1 MAQENKILYSI
12 DFDVNKKKIEQL
24 KKSLQDLKKMS
35 ISDVAVGQAGNNDL
49 SKMKQQLRQAQQA
62 ARVTEE
68 AITKAFNPKLNTV
81 NIQKFENE
89 LKISGLNMDTLRKKM
104 QAIGPS
110 GARAFGQLQT
120 SVFKMGQTVKQT
132 HTAIDKMYT
141 TFTNSIKWGLSSA
154 IINGFTNT
162 VQQAWGY
169 VKSLDTSLNDIRIVT
184 GKSADEMTRFAEK
197 ANSVAQE
204 LGKSTTDYTKAAL
217 IYAQQGLNDKEV
229 EARTQVTLKTAN
241 VTGQSAEEV
250 SEQLTAVWNGYKVN
264 AEQAEVYV
272 DRLAAVAATTASDL
286 QELSTGMSKV
296 ASAAAAMGVGEEQL
310 AAQLSTIISVTKQ
323 APQSVGTA
331 LRTVYAR
338 ITDIKAGV
346 EEDGTTL
353 GQYSGKMAQMGINV
367 LDLNGNLRDMGTVME
382 EIGAKWGD
390 MSREQQ
396 VYLAQ
401 TMAGQRQYNNLLAL
415 FDNFDKYNAA
425 LQTAQDATGT
435 LQQQQDTYM
444 ESANAHL
451 NELKAATENIYDS
464 LLNPKRVIPILD
476 VFTKLANVVATFVDG
491 LGGGAGV
498 LSLLGTIGLNVFGDK
513 IANSIQKT
521 VSNTA
526 LANAE
531 MTELEVKI
539 NKLRDIQNS
548 KEASPAE
555 QEWAKEQ
562 ADLFEKQK
570 NLNNLI
576 PNEVLQ
582 KAEELNTKLR
592 DLNERLAEAESK
604 KDSIS
609 SRVEKIAEN
618 NNLQPMTI
626 EEDGKQV
633 QPSGFQ
639 AYTNPEDAG
648 FSESVNQ
655 VLQTELANVQTLKS
669 ELGQLSSTF
678 LNSFESS
685 KQSTDA
691 AIDAYVAAQ
700 EKVQKLEQEMEKMTG
715 EEIKASGKLEELFK
729 AYEDADKAQEN
740 LKKMAETSGGLASQF
755 DQIKEKINEMVNS
768 LSQNKAGVVSE
779 EEINKLKN
787 FQSALENI
795 NPNQLES
802 KFPQIIQILGQFRGN
817 LNLAEDQIKKLQE
830 MLSNPPSEDAEG
842 LNDQIEKTK
851 KAFEELKNSMDG
863 AVLAKGLTDAL
874 GGVASLTTGFT
885 QMSNAGKAFGE
896 MAVRGFNL
904 QSLGKF
910 ASSAAA
916 STMSLVNGYKKL
928 SSTLKTVKQVMN
940 LTKAAMEAKRA
951 ATKKDKA
958 ATDLD
963 TAAQQKHNA
972 ANKQSI
978 PATQQATGAEKAH
991 TGAVAG
997 SIVPTEGATTAT
1009 YGLSAAFH
1017 ALLGP
1022 IGIVIGLVTLAT
1034 TAFSIYQ
1041 GVTQAQAEAD
1051 REAAQA
1057 KKELAQENENALNSE
1072 LEFYNAVEELYKQ
1085 YEQGEITRAQLQSS
1099 IEQLGKQYDIE
1110 GEKLAALKNS
1120 YQDFYD
1126 TINRLKNNAAIAG
1139 ESEAQIAAESAT
1151 DLIDT
1156 SKLEKYSKM
1165 GHELGGSSGY
1175 VKQQA
1180 VYDAK
1185 TVAALEQAGYTRIS
1199 QEQIT
1204 NAGNTRAAEDWGTH
1218 AGAYA
1223 TGVLLTP
1230 VGVPVAGA
1238 MEAQNLKNKQNEAKA
1253 EYFGDLVRSFD
1264 VNNKADLVKQY
1275 GQTMQNIQK
1284 FTELGLDESIIKQE
1298 RDYLASLTQAGAKEA
1313 YQEYANKLN
1322 YSEQRLS
1329 ISAKEDLSKVNSI
1342 DSYAKIKDDLFTELK
1357 NEYGDYF
1364 SEQQLKSKVN
1374 DILSSA
1380 NNESFNKFNGLTEI
1394 AEKNG
1399 LDISAMP
1406 KEVADAYGELNE
1418 SQITEL
1424 LSLDPTLLKDWDS
1437 IKNNITAIANTK
1449 IPTPF
1454 SEAEIDAAATKF
1466 QQINDVIDKI
1476 SSGKSIG
1483 VKDFKELDISDDI
1496 KEKYFRQGLNGYE
1509 MIGDRKDFEK
1519 AMKMQQIKPFSDL
1532 EQGSLYRQNI
1542 FQNRKDFISVAENQK
1557 LVKNTRKQRDAFNP
1571 DNYTSDFYTSQDAQ
1585 DLSQNMLDI
1594 LKETDFGQTEEGKE
1608 QFKQLQQQL
1617 NKGATQEIFNAILKQ
1632 YDKNVKDEDF
1642 DLSKLNEKIQIE
1654 VDNAKE
1660 AGDMIYD
1667 ALFPTDVDLK
1677 ETDIYNLQQTIQDLA
1692 YSSDELNDGL
1702 KSNTRNAK
1710 ALSEQ
1715 ILRFNDGLMDAAK
1728 NISTWKTQLESG
1740 ALTSV
1745 TAIRDAYSDMLN
1757 LDGESLSET
1766 FLRSTENLDLMNIA
1780 LTGTEQEAK
1789 EAFDRLK
1796 ELAQQ
1801 DILFQIGIDNNTYQE
1816 STEILRNFVKD
1827 SQIGDSLRDELIEPF
1842 FDMLVQAGATADQI
1856 KDIFEGMDIRIQL
1869 SVDEETGK
1877 ISYQKGTATKSG
1889 DTDFL
1894 WKQRSQELEK
1904 QAKALKKQQQAQV
1917 DLKKAIQDQ
1926 RDLYHDINIE
1936 LDEINRKLKNAQK
1949 EQKKLYGKDL
1959 IKGLDNQQK
1968 LLNQEIQTLKTK
1980 QAIQKFD
1987 KQYQQQQLAS
1997 KGVTFGADG
2006 NISNYM
2012 SVMTA
2017 AQNKVDSL
2025 TNQYNTLANQ
2035 YNASTD
2041 ISTKESLKQQMDEIN
2056 KTLSLANTDLNDLKT
2071 GISNYDKLIK
2081 DMGSVEDQIQEQLDA
2096 LVESNVEKFNL
2107 KAKLTLELGQAK
2119 RQWEDFKRNVLERDS
2134 VLYTNVFTKTE
2145 RDTNQHLAK
2154 AESYYTSGEMSAN
2167 TEKLYRAMNAAENI
2181 RKNGKDQL
2189 YGDNMALAMEDAK
2202 TASEQLQKELHGVA
2216 EQLDAIDQAYLD
2228 TIDNIQQMYSKQK
2241 QAYQKYGEQL
2251 SHDLDLIKLV
2261 YGQKNYKAM
2270 DKYYDKMHKNNVNNL
2285 DFLKKTNDENY
2296 RQWQEAEKRA
2306 EQYAKQNGADAERT
2320 KQAAQDAKRF
2330 KEAYL
2335 NGVSDINSA
2344 ITQSIQNLKDQYS
2357 NAIAEIFDNMEKEL
2371 TNGKSFE
2378 YLDTQWDL
2386 MKKKANLYLDT
2397 VNSAFAV
2404 KNTEYL
2410 YNQALNDT
2418 KGLRSQQ
2425 QLKKVMNEQLTILK
2439 QKDKLTQYDVDRAQK
2454 VLEVEKARIAL
2465 EQARNNK
2472 TQMRLK
2478 RDSQG
2483 NYSYQYV
2490 ADQDN
2495 IGQAENNLV
2504 KAENDLYNFDKENY
2518 EKNLEQAYNATKE
2531 FQNKLSELYDEFN
2544 ANYQN
2549 PEKQAEIM
2557 QQIKMV
2563 QKEYTDYINNLS
2575 QESMYQQQ
2583 NMIDSGFESY
2593 KLSLRDAG
2601 QAFADMTEEQKRK
2614 WMEQEGFVPTF
2625 NSGVQEMIEKF
2636 STNEDSLENIVAT
2649 AIDKL
2654 QGKNEEYQGKIHQLE
2669 ESAGIDLAAVANGYD
2684 KIAIKIG
2691 GEDGQGGLIK
2701 NNDDLLDRMKDEY
2714 DTMEKLR
2721 GRGQELRK
2729 KYEEVTNQAKLA
2741 VEQFQKMWT
2750 EEQTAAIQAAANA
2763 VNNVAEA
2770 YNAATGA
2777 LAAYQR
2783 QQTGGAAP
2791 GNANSEGNKA
2801 KSSSKKDEIIAGYS
2815 TEIAKTVVSNIAG
2828 HGGRFSKEDINK
2840 VNKNTKLT
2848 LQDFYEAFP
2857 NMEKSKIQ
2865 DLFTGKKQSWNIKPL
2880 LPKQTANEWYNFVRN
2895 YFSDKPA
2902 VLTQNHFIRAIT
2914 GKYSSTESEAK
2925 EIFKKYK
2932 QYTNTQGG
2940 KYIKFD
2946 TGGYTGDWSSTQG
2959 KLAVLHQKELVLN
2972 KQDTANMLEMIQMVR
2987 EMQQNELQFRLS
2999 SLNNEIQDVM
3009 KQNAQVEKIKTQ
3021 QQLLEQSVS
3030 ISASFPSVN
3039 SKKEIEEALS
3049 ELMNKATQIALKYKK
3064 N

>member
-24 KKSLQDLKKMS
+24 KKSLQDVKKMS
-35 ISDVAVGQAGNNDL
+35 LAEISAQTGITDIDKLKQSLKDAKAAANVAEKAI
-49 SKMKQQLRQAQQA
+49 AQ
-62 ARVTEE
+62 
-68 AITKAFNPKLNTV
+68 AFNPKLNTV
-81 NIQKFENE
+81 NIEKFKAALKDTGGLKGLRTELQK
-89 LKISGLNMDTLRKKM
+89 
-104 QAIGPS
+104 IGPTGTRTFS
-110 GARAFGQLQT
+110 QIESQ
-120 SVFKMGQTVKQT
+120 VFKMGQTVKQT
-132 HTAIDKMYT
+132 HSTLDKMYT
-141 TFTNSIKWGLSSA
+141 TLTNSIKWGLSST
-154 IINGFTNT
+154 IINGFSNT
-162 VQQAWGY
+162 IQQAWGY
-169 VKSLDTSLNDIRIVT
+169 AKSLDTSLNDIRIVT
-184 GKSADEMTRFAEK
+184 GKSADEMARFAEK

-241 VTGQSAEEV
+241 VTGQSAEDV
-250 SEQLTAVWNGYKVN
+250 SEQLTAVWNGYKVS

-272 DRLAAVAATTASDL
+272 DRLAAVAATTASNL
-286 QELSTGMSKV
+286 NELSTGMSKV
-296 ASAAAAMGVGEEQL
+296 ASAAAAMGVGEDQL

-415 FDNFDKYNAA
+415 FDNFDKYNSA
-425 LQTAQDATGT
+425 LETAQDAAGT
-435 LQQQQDTYM
+435 LQQQQDIYM
-444 ESANAHL
+444 ESTAAHL
-451 NELKAATENIYDS
+451 ETLRAGVENVYDS
-464 LLNPKRVIPILD
+464 LIDTNSIKPLLD
-476 VFTKLANVVATFVDG
+476 MFTGLTNMIAGFVDT
-491 LGGGAGV
+491 LGGGVGV
-498 LSLLGTIGLNVFGDK
+498 LSMLGAIGLNVFGNK
-513 IANSIQKT
+513 IANSLQVTISNMGLAKAQAIELTEKIKGLQEVQNDTSRPQEERDWAAYQQSLLEKKRDFKDLIPSDVLEKAQELNNQIKDINATFRAMDEIRDKGIENRLEGLNATDLLEDENKSVYENYQNDSTGEFREQVDAELESIQQKFSNFRNNMEKMKNEIANIMPEDIKNADKIKKDIDELNKKIANLGTKKSTKKNKRKIKELQEEVKGLQDQLDQGKGKVDKFIQSLENMKGEGVLNKEQQEAVEKLKNDLSKLGTEGGPSIESIKKQFLNLQSIFGASSKQVQEFLKLLHMSPEEIEKLKAKLEQLKQQKGSVDESMKQSISVKRFTDLAGGITSVVAAFNQLKSIGNVWGSNASTGEKVLKTITLMATALPMLISGATKANAAFKGLTIQGKALTLENIKLIAAQSGHSVALTALRGAATAAATAVKDLWASLGPIGAIVLAATAIASIAFAIGEAEKAKKQARIEANKSLLEEQKAEAEQINKQQQLYKAISAINDKYQEGNITRAELKSEIQKLCDQYGLEQEQIDKLTDKYGNLTQAMKAAQLQAANQALNNANEQAETAMNIARDTQTAQGDNFVFRQGYYDNTNKDVKAIAEKYGLREQGGRWVLDKIQIGTDDAGNAIYKEADGSKEWAALQAETIKT
-521 VSNTA
+521 VMAQIKKLDNYSDIRKTDGLISSMETWYHWEQNTA
-526 LANAE
+526 GG
-531 MTELEVKI
+531 K
-539 NKLRDIQNS
+539 DID
-548 KEASPAE
+548 AGVAA
-555 QEWAKEQ
+555 AKEQ
-562 ADLFEKQK
+562 A
-570 NLNNLI
+570 
-576 PNEVLQ
+576 
-582 KAEELNTKLR
+582 
-592 DLNERLAEAESK
+592 S
-604 KDSIS
+604 
-609 SRVEKIAEN
+609 KIAA
-618 NNLQPMTI
+618 L
-626 EEDGKQV
+626 
-633 QPSGFQ
+633 
-639 AYTNPEDAG
+639 
-648 FSESVNQ
+648 SVD
-655 VLQTELANVQTLKS
+655 
-669 ELGQLSSTF
+669 F
-678 LNSFESS
+678 
-685 KQSTDA
+685 TDVS
-691 AIDAYVAAQ
+691 DLDSYND
-700 EKVQKLEQEMEKMTG
+700 KLEQAVKSFKENNVQLASIMSDEDIRTSIRENIRKDSSQSYSLYDRQAEK
-715 EEIKASGKLEELFK
+715 IHKLEEQFGQTIDSETLK
-729 AYEDADKAQEN
+729 EIEN
-740 LKKMAETSGGLASQF
+740 LDQAHLDKFLELKPETIDGWKQ
-755 DQIKEKINEMVNS
+755 VNQYVKDTS
-768 LSQNKAGVVSE
+768 
-779 EEINKLKN
+779 EIN
-787 FQSALENI
+787 LE
-795 NPNQLES
+795 
-802 KFPQIIQILGQFRGN
+802 
-817 LNLAEDQIKKLQE
+817 
-830 MLSNPPSEDAEG
+830 
-842 LNDQIEKTK
+842 
-851 KAFEELKNSMDG
+851 
-863 AVLAKGLTDAL
+863 
-874 GGVASLTTGFT
+874 
-885 QMSNAGKAFGE
+885 
-896 MAVRGFNL
+896 
-904 QSLGKF
+904 
-910 ASSAAA
+910 
-916 STMSLVNGYKKL
+916 
-928 SSTLKTVKQVMN
+928 N
-940 LTKAAMEAKRA
+940 LTK
-951 ATKKDKA
+951 TNIDA
-958 ATDLD
+958 ATDKF
-963 TAAQQKHNA
+963 QK
-972 ANKQSI
+972 
-978 PATQQATGAEKAH
+978 
-991 TGAVAG
+991 
-997 SIVPTEGATTAT
+997 
-1009 YGLSAAFH
+1009 Y
-1017 ALLGP
+1017 
-1022 IGIVIGLVTLAT
+1022 
-1034 TAFSIYQ
+1034 
-1041 GVTQAQAEAD
+1041 AD
-1051 REAAQA
+1051 
-1057 KKELAQENENALNSE
+1057 
-1072 LEFYNAVEELYKQ
+1072 
-1085 YEQGEITRAQLQSS
+1085 I
-1099 IEQLGKQYDIE
+1099 
-1110 GEKLAALKNS
+1110 
-1120 YQDFYD
+1120 
-1126 TINRLKNNAAIAG
+1126 
-1139 ESEAQIAAESAT
+1139 
-1151 DLIDT
+1151 
-1156 SKLEKYSKM
+1156 LEK
-1165 GHELGGSSGY
+1165 
-1175 VKQQA
+1175 
-1180 VYDAK
+1180 
-1185 TVAALEQAGYTRIS
+1185 
-1199 QEQIT
+1199 
-1204 NAGNTRAAEDWGTH
+1204 
-1218 AGAYA
+1218 
-1223 TGVLLTP
+1223 
-1230 VGVPVAGA
+1230 
-1238 MEAQNLKNKQNEAKA
+1238 
-1253 EYFGDLVRSFD
+1253 VR
-1264 VNNKADLVKQY
+1264 NGKK
-1275 GQTMQNIQK
+1275 
-1284 FTELGLDESIIKQE
+1284 
-1298 RDYLASLTQAGAKEA
+1298 
-1313 YQEYANKLN
+1313 
-1322 YSEQRLS
+1322 
-1329 ISAKEDLSKVNSI
+1329 I
-1342 DSYAKIKDDLFTELK
+1342 DSKTFET
-1357 NEYGDYF
+1357 
-1364 SEQQLKSKVN
+1364 
-1374 DILSSA
+1374 
-1380 NNESFNKFNGLTEI
+1380 
-1394 AEKNG
+1394 
-1399 LDISAMP
+1399 
-1406 KEVADAYGELNE
+1406 
-1418 SQITEL
+1418 
-1424 LSLDPTLLKDWDS
+1424 LDPEMQKMF
-1437 IKNNITAIANTK
+1437 AH
-1449 IPTPF
+1449 
-1454 SEAEIDAAATKF
+1454 
-1466 QQINDVIDKI
+1466 
-1476 SSGKSIG
+1476 G
-1483 VKDFKELDISDDI
+1483 V
-1496 KEKYFRQGLNGYE
+1496 GGYSFV
-1509 MIGDRKDFEK
+1509 GNRKDFEK
-1519 AMKMQQIKPFSDL
+1519 LGQQLQSSDFSTINKQNENDLTIANKLLEYSNKNGGQVEDIIKKKQEDIIKKK
-1532 EQGSLYRQNI
+1532 QNDKTRMLKEDSI
-1542 FQNRKDFISVAENQK
+1542 TNYGDFIYSEKDATGKTDLTYFNKLDSHQQADTARANGET
-1557 LVKNTRKQRDAFNP
+1557 LVKFA
-1571 DNYTSDFYTSQDAQ
+1571 
-1585 DLSQNMLDI
+1585 
-1594 LKETDFGQTEEGKE
+1594 E
-1608 QFKQLQQQL
+1608 QFKEGGKYADVEIDSDLKNTLLGFKTHPQDFHGSEDWTNYYLQSNDLLYKLAQEMQKIELPSKEEEQKAMLQILQNSQQYFNGESTANI
-1617 NKGATQEIFNAILKQ
+1617 NKLKTALEKGKLSQ
-1632 YDKNVKDEDF
+1632 AQDKELTELYDKIDF
-1642 DLSKLNEKIQIE
+1642 SKEFNSDALGDRIKELKEESI
-1654 VDNAKE
+1654 E
-1660 AGDMIYD
+1660 AGNAMYD
-1667 ALFPTDVDLK
+1667 ALFPTDTDLK

-1692 YSSDELNDGL
+1692 DSSDELHDGL
-1702 KSNTRNAK
+1702 KSNARTAK

-1780 LTGTEQEAK
+1780 LTGTEEEAK
-1789 EAFDRLK
+1789 AAFDRLK

-1801 DILFQIGIDNNTYQE
+1801 DMLFQIGIDNNTYQE
-1816 STEILRNFVKD
+1816 STEALRNLVND
-1827 SQIGDSLRDELIEPF
+1827 SQIGDSLNDALIEPF
-1842 FDMLVQAGATADQI
+1842 FNMLVQAGATAGQI
-1856 KDIFEGMDIRIQL
+1856 KDIFEGMDIRIQF
-1869 SVDEETGK
+1869 SVDENGNPLK
-1877 ISYQKGTATKSG
+1877 YQSGSATKSG

-1917 DLKKAIQDQ
+1917 DLKKATQDQ

-1959 IKGLDNQQK
+1959 IKGLDKQQQ

-1980 QAIQKFD
+1980 QAIQKSD

-2041 ISTKESLKQQMDEIN
+2041 IDTKENLKQQMDEIN

-2096 LVESNVEKFNL
+2096 LIESNVEKFNL

-2145 RDTNQHLAK
+2145 KDTNQHLAK

-2167 TEKLYRAMNAAENI
+2167 TEKLYRAMNAAKNI

-2202 TASEQLQKELHGVA
+2202 TASEQLQKELQGVA

-2270 DKYYDKMHKNNVNNL
+2270 DKYYDKIHKNNVNNL

-2306 EQYAKQNGADAERT
+2306 EQYAKQNGADAEKT

-2357 NAIAEIFDNMEKEL
+2357 NAIAEIFDNMEKEM

-2454 VLEVEKARIAL
+2454 VLGIEKARIAL

-2495 IGQAENNLV
+2495 IGQAENNLA

-2593 KLSLRDAG
+2593 KLSLGDAG
-2601 QAFADMTEEQKRK
+2601 QAFAEMTEEQKRN

-2649 AIDKL
+2649 AIDRL

-2684 KIAIKIG
+2684 EIAIKIG
-2691 GEDGQGGLIK
+2691 GKDGQGGLIK

-2714 DTMEKLR
+2714 DTMEDLR

-2729 KYEEVTNQAKLA
+2729 KYEEVTKQAELA
-2741 VEQFQKMWT
+2741 VEQFQQMWT
-2750 EEQTAAIQAAANA
+2750 EQQKQAIQAAAGA
-2763 VNNVAEA
+2763 VNQVADA
-2770 YNAATGA
+2770 YAT
-2777 LAAYQR
+2777 LTTNLKDYQR
-2783 QQTGGAAP
+2783 QQTGGAAA
-2791 GNANSEGNKA
+2791 GNTGVGLPAGETTPQPQVDYFSAGLRALYDA
-2801 KSSSKKDEIIAGYS
+2801 KILNDTSWYNGQLHYGIDQ
-2815 TEIAKTVVSNIAG
+2815 VLNFLNVSGLESDASNNEVLKVFKG
-2828 HGGRFSKEDINK
+2828 DINFYK
-2840 VNKNTKLT
+2840 HFVEEWNKR
-2848 LQDFYEAFP
+2848 YEQP
-2857 NMEKSKIQ
+2857 NRIHSQ
-2865 DLFTGKKQSWNIKPL
+2865 
-2880 LPKQTANEWYNFVRN
+2880 R
-2895 YFSDKPA
+2895 
-2902 VLTQNHFIRAIT
+2902 
-2914 GKYSSTESEAK
+2914 
-2925 EIFKKYK
+2925 
-2932 QYTNTQGG
+2932 
-2940 KYIKFD
+2940 FD

-2959 KLAVLHQKELVLN
+2959 KLAILHQKELVLN
-2972 KQDTANMLEMIQMVR
+2972 KQDTANLLDTIQALRDIYTMNTIQSQITSMLE
-2987 EMQQNELQFRLS
+2987 
-2999 SLNNEIQDVM
+2999 SLNEQAKIQKERVETL
-3009 KQNAQVEKIKTQ
+3009 KQQKSLQ
-3021 QQLLEQSVS
+3021 QQVS
-3030 ISASFPSVN
+3030 ISASFPGVTN
-3039 SKKEIEEALS
+3039 KNEIEAAFN
-3049 ELMNKATQIALKYKK
+3049 ELINKATQATLKNKK
-3064 N
+3064 

>member
-1 MAQENKILYSI
+1 MVQENKILYSI
-12 DFDVNKKKIEQL
+12 DFEVNKKKIEQL
-24 KKSLQDLKKMS
+24 KKSLQDLKKMTV
-35 ISDVAVGQAGNNDL
+35 SDVVANTGTSDIDKAKTKLIQAE
-49 SKMKQQLRQAQQA
+49 KA
-62 ARVTEE
+62 ARQVES
-68 AITKAFNPKLNTV
+68 AISTAFNLKLNTV
-81 NIQKFENE
+81 NIEKFKNE
-89 LKISGLNMDTLRKKM
+89 LAKSGTNLKDLRQKM
-104 QAIGPS
+104 EAVGPTGIRTFS
-110 GARAFGQLQT
+110 QLE
-120 SVFKMGQTVKQT
+120 SSIFKMGQTVKQSSKLL
-132 HTAIDKMYT
+132 DGMYT

-154 IINGFTNT
+154 VINGFTNT

-169 VKSLDTSLNDIRIVT
+169 VQSLDTSLNDIRVVT
-184 GKSADEMTRFAEK
+184 GKSADQMTRFAEK
-197 ANSVAQE
+197 ANSVAQG

-217 IYAQQGLNDKEV
+217 IYAQQGLSDKEV

-264 AEQAEVYV
+264 AEQAEIYV
-272 DRLAAVAATTASDL
+272 DKLAAVAATTASDL

-323 APQSVGTA
+323 APESVGTA

-353 GQYSGKMAQMGINV
+353 GQYSGKMAQLGINV
-367 LDLNGNLRDMGTVME
+367 LDAAGNLRDMGTVME

-415 FDNFDKYNAA
+415 FDNFDKYNDA
-425 LQTAQDATGT
+425 LQTAQNAAGT
-435 LQQQQDTYM
+435 LQNQQDIYM
-444 ESANAHL
+444 ESTKAHL

-464 LLNPKRVIPILD
+464 LLDPKRIIPVIDL
-476 VFTKLANVVATFVDG
+476 FTKLANAVAIFIDG
-491 LGGGAGV
+491 LGGGIGV
-498 LSLLGTIGLNVFGDK
+498 FNLLGTVAVNVFGDR
-513 IANSIQKT
+513 IANSLQIMI
-521 VSNTA
+521 SNSA
-526 LANAE
+526 LAKAE
-531 MTELEVKI
+531 IVELHDKI
-539 NKLRDIQNS
+539 
-548 KEASPAE
+548 KELNVILQDDSRPKWM
-555 QEWAKEQ
+555 QDWAQQQKE
-562 ADLFEKQK
+562 LYEKQDAFGK
-570 NLNNLI
+570 LI
-576 PNEVLQ
+576 PQDVLQ
-582 KAEELNTKLR
+582 RAEELNNKIK
-592 DLNERLAEAESK
+592 DINAQIAETQA
-604 KDSIS
+604 
-609 SRVEKIAEN
+609 VEKGL
-618 NNLQPMTI
+618 NNLGNNLP
-626 EEDGKQV
+626 
-633 QPSGFQ
+633 
-639 AYTNPEDAG
+639 
-648 FSESVNQ
+648 
-655 VLQTELANVQTLKS
+655 
-669 ELGQLSSTF
+669 
-678 LNSFESS
+678 
-685 KQSTDA
+685 
-691 AIDAYVAAQ
+691 
-700 EKVQKLEQEMEKMTG
+700 
-715 EEIKASGKLEELFK
+715 EEIKELQANPSQSFLENYNNADETFKIAVDEDLQSSHANNQNVLQGLTDTKEQIRDFQELN
-729 AYEDADKAQEN
+729 DKIKNVKEEIAN
-740 LKKMAETSGGLASQF
+740 LQ
-755 DQIKEKINEMVNS
+755 
-768 LSQNKAGVVSE
+768 KAG
-779 EEINKLKN
+779 IDD
-787 FQSALENI
+787 EN
-795 NPNQLES
+795 
-802 KFPQIIQILGQFRGN
+802 
-817 LNLAEDQIKKLQE
+817 IKKLQQAQDKLIDLQQQAKNNIKSFE
-830 MLSNPPSEDAEG
+830 SFKQKINDAIDQLKENPLGIQIDPAKMEQFETLRKNLEKIEDPSKLTTEQLAQMG
-842 LNDQIEKTK
+842 KTIGSLTGQLNMSD
-851 KAFEELKNSMDG
+851 KALIQFIQSLKNVNSNNTNIDDLKEKLKEAEQANKELQESMNG
-863 AVLAKGLTDAL
+863 AALAKGFTDAL
-874 GGVASLTTGFT
+874 GGVASLTTGMT
-885 QMSNAGKAFGE
+885 QLSNAGAAVGE
-896 MAVRGFNL
+896 MFGKGQINL
-904 QSLGKF
+904 KNFGKII
-910 ASSAAA
+910 SSTTAGVTSFINGLKKLKSITDSVKNIMQLQAKAIQKNKIATEAAKKSQENLNAAQTKGVATGAADAA
-916 STMSLVNGYKKL
+916 STRTDAAAKDVLAGSTAKASLSLKGFGAALNAALGPVGWVMLAVTALTTVISGIVSATQAANEKREEENKKIIEESNTLKEQTQSRKQLYKQMEVLNKQYEEGTISRNELKSSIQDLCESYGLEYIEIEKLVNKYINLKESIVQAREQAERTKLIAGNNAADAAADTLRNWQINEGKDWIVKKGISSNYTPEAIRQAYL
-928 SSTLKTVKQVMN
+928 KNGFVEQNGQFVLKEIKDENGNVIAKADGSAEWMAESIKRSNQVQTDIEEAAIKDKTLKNNVSYIDIKKHNEAVEEKSGNDLIQGINTKYSAQMGLIANDTDFKNIKNSLDYAAIIQQYVEQFKKENPNQTMSDKDISALVKSTLKDLDQQTYNLYSEKATQLGDLGLNFNEDSTAKESALEKYNSFTSGQMQGLLKTLEMNPDLVKGWEDFDKVLSN
-940 LTKAAMEAKRA
+940 VGEDLIPLTDGSLEKAAEDAQKYTDVIETISKGKTISKQTYDSLSDSMKEYFTLGEKGYVM
-951 ATKKDKA
+951 TGDFKQFKKA
-958 ATDLD
+958 ATV
-963 TAAQQKHNA
+963 
-972 ANKQSI
+972 
-978 PATQQATGAEKAH
+978 E
-991 TGAVAG
+991 G
-997 SIVPTEGATTAT
+997 SKE
-1009 YGLSAAFH
+1009 YSQ
-1017 ALLGP
+1017 
-1022 IGIVIGLVTLAT
+1022 
-1034 TAFSIYQ
+1034 IY
-1041 GVTQAQAEAD
+1041 
-1051 REAAQA
+1051 
-1057 KKELAQENENALNSE
+1057 
-1072 LEFYNAVEELYKQ
+1072 
-1085 YEQGEITRAQLQSS
+1085 
-1099 IEQLGKQYDIE
+1099 
-1110 GEKLAALKNS
+1110 S
-1120 YQDFYD
+1120 YQDNNLETLKRRQELLNKKGNID
-1126 TINRLKNNAAIAG
+1126 INSINEDAI
-1139 ESEAQIAAESAT
+1139 
-1151 DLIDT
+1151 
-1156 SKLEKYSKM
+1156 KLYTNKQLSSFWEKYSKD
-1165 GHELGGSSGY
+1165 GKFDSSN
-1175 VKQQA
+1175 
-1180 VYDAK
+1180 
-1185 TVAALEQAGYTRIS
+1185 
-1199 QEQIT
+1199 IT
-1204 NAGNTRAAEDWGTH
+1204 THQLTDKDYILNT
-1218 AGAYA
+1218 AYA
-1223 TGVLLTP
+1223 
-1230 VGVPVAGA
+1230 
-1238 MEAQNLKNKQNEAKA
+1238 N
-1253 EYFGDLVRSFD
+1253 
-1264 VNNKADLVKQY
+1264 
-1275 GQTMQNIQK
+1275 
-1284 FTELGLDESIIKQE
+1284 
-1298 RDYLASLTQAGAKEA
+1298 
-1313 YQEYANKLN
+1313 
-1322 YSEQRLS
+1322 QR
-1329 ISAKEDLSKVNSI
+1329 
-1342 DSYAKIKDDLFTELK
+1342 
-1357 NEYGDYF
+1357 G
-1364 SEQQLKSKVN
+1364 
-1374 DILSSA
+1374 
-1380 NNESFNKFNGLTEI
+1380 
-1394 AEKNG
+1394 
-1399 LDISAMP
+1399 
-1406 KEVADAYGELNE
+1406 
-1418 SQITEL
+1418 
-1424 LSLDPTLLKDWDS
+1424 
-1437 IKNNITAIANTK
+1437 
-1449 IPTPF
+1449 
-1454 SEAEIDAAATKF
+1454 
-1466 QQINDVIDKI
+1466 
-1476 SSGKSIG
+1476 
-1483 VKDFKELDISDDI
+1483 
-1496 KEKYFRQGLNGYE
+1496 
-1509 MIGDRKDFEK
+1509 
-1519 AMKMQQIKPFSDL
+1519 
-1532 EQGSLYRQNI
+1532 
-1542 FQNRKDFISVAENQK
+1542 
-1557 LVKNTRKQRDAFNP
+1557 
-1571 DNYTSDFYTSQDAQ
+1571 
-1585 DLSQNMLDI
+1585 DI
-1594 LKETDFGQTEEGKE
+1594 LKENQQYFKAMLEEFAKE
-1608 QFKQLQQQL
+1608 QNQGMFEDEESLNHIAKIQKFIDIKQPGRNAEQSALLSSDATDALIKLLSKAKDTFETWDDSNFSYNSSAENMLEILSTSEWAQDATNAGALKAFQDQL
-1617 NKGATQEIFNAILKQ
+1617 NAAKIGGEQITQETYKNILQVFGNISQDEFNEITQKIEEAQDKTKIAVDAM
-1632 YDKNVKDEDF
+1632 YDK
-1642 DLSKLNEKIQIE
+1642 
-1654 VDNAKE
+1654 
-1660 AGDMIYD
+1660 
-1667 ALFPTDVDLK
+1667 LFPTDTDLK
-1677 ETDIYNLQQTIQDLA
+1677 DTDIYNLQLTIQELA
-1692 YSSDELNDGL
+1692 DSTDEIDNGL
-1702 KSNTRNAK
+1702 TRNTRVAK

-1715 ILRFNDGLMDAAK
+1715 ILRFNDGLMDAVK

-1780 LTGTEQEAK
+1780 LTGTEEEAK
-1789 EAFDRLK
+1789 AAFDRLK

-1801 DILFQIGIDNNTYQE
+1801 DILFQIGIDNNTYEE
-1816 STEILRNFVKD
+1816 STETLRNLVND
-1827 SQIGDSLRDELIEPF
+1827 SQIGDSLNDALIEPF
-1842 FDMLVQAGATADQI
+1842 FNMLVQAGATAGQI

-2012 SVMTA
+2012 FVMTA

-2041 ISTKESLKQQMDEIN
+2041 INAKENLKQQMDEIN

-2119 RQWEDFKRNVLERDS
+2119 RQWEDFKRNVLERDN

-2202 TASEQLQKELHGVA
+2202 TASEQLQKELQGVA

-2270 DKYYDKMHKNNVNNL
+2270 DKYYDKLHKNNVNNL
-2285 DFLKKTNDENY
+2285 NFLKKTNDENY
-2296 RQWQEAEKRA
+2296 RQWQKAEKRA

-2490 ADQDN
+2490 VDQDN
-2495 IGQAENNLV
+2495 IGQAENNLA

-2557 QQIKMV
+2557 QQMKMV

-2593 KLSLRDAG
+2593 KLSLGDVG

-2684 KIAIKIG
+2684 EIAIKIG

-2714 DTMEKLR
+2714 DTMEDLR
-2721 GRGQELRK
+2721 NRGQELRK
-2729 KYEEVTNQAKLA
+2729 KYEEVTKQAELA

-2750 EEQTAAIQAAANA
+2750 EEQTAAIQAAADA
-2763 VNNVAEA
+2763 ANNVAEA
-2770 YNAATGA
+2770 YNAAAGA

-2783 QQTGGAAP
+2783 QQTGGATTTKQTTP
-2791 GNANSEGNKA
+2791 DIPTTGETTPPPSTEESD
-2801 KSSSKKDEIIAGYS
+2801 SSILSKGFIDLTNAGYIKDVHWYRG
-2815 TEIAKTVVSNIAG
+2815 E
-2828 HGGRFSKEDINK
+2828 
-2840 VNKNTKLT
+2840 LT
-2848 LQDFYEAFP
+2848 LQGIRKAQQFARDYKNNPDGEYGEFTKTIKTKLKYLRDEAFRKKFVAAW
-2857 NMEKSKIQ
+2857 NRKYQQ
-2865 DLFTGKKQSWNIKPL
+2865 DKM
-2880 LPKQTANEWYNFVRN
+2880 LPQ
-2895 YFSDKPA
+2895 
-2902 VLTQNHFIRAIT
+2902 
-2914 GKYSSTESEAK
+2914 
-2925 EIFKKYK
+2925 
-2932 QYTNTQGG
+2932 
-2940 KYIKFD
+2940 FD
-2946 TGGYTGDWSSTQG
+2946 TGGYTGEWSSTQG

-2987 EMQQNELQFRLS
+2987 EMQQNELKMRMTQ
-2999 SLNNEIQDVM
+2999 LNNEIQDIV
-3009 KQNAQVEKIKTQ
+3009 KQNAQVEKIQSKDD
-3021 QQLLEQSVS
+3021 LKQSVEMNVN
-3030 ISASFPSVN
+3030 FPNVN
-3039 SKKEIEEALS
+3039 SKKEIEQALT
-3049 ELMNKATQIALKYKK
+3049 ELVNLAAQRALKYKK
-3064 N
+3064 

>member
-24 KKSLQDLKKMS
+24 KKSLQDIKKMS

-120 SVFKMGQTVKQT
+120 SVFKMGQAVKQT

-154 IINGFTNT
+154 VINGFTNT
-162 VQQAWGY
+162 IQQAWGY

-184 GKSADEMTRFAEK
+184 GKSADEMDRFAEK
-197 ANSVAQE
+197 ANSVAQG

-241 VTGQSAEEV
+241 VTGQSAEDV
-250 SEQLTAVWNGYKVN
+250 SEQLTAVWNGYKVS

-272 DRLAAVAATTASDL
+272 DRLAAVAATTASNL
-286 QELSTGMSKV
+286 NELSTGMSKV
-296 ASAAAAMGVGEEQL
+296 ASAAAAMGVGEDQL

-562 ADLFEKQK
+562 ADLLEKQK

-639 AYTNPEDAG
+639 AYTNPEDVG

-700 EKVQKLEQEMEKMTG
+700 EKVQKLKQEMEKMTG
-715 EEIKASGKLEELFK
+715 EEIEASGKLEEFFEAL
-729 AYEDADKAQEN
+729 ENVDKAQQN
-740 LKKMAETSGGLASQF
+740 LQEMGETSGGLASQF
-755 DQIKEKINEMVNS
+755 DQIKEKVNEMVES
-768 LSQNKAGVVSE
+768 FSQNKAGVVSE

-817 LNLAEDQIKKLQE
+817 LNLTEDQIKKLQE
-830 MLSNPPSEDAEG
+830 MLSNPPSENAEG
-842 LNDQIEKTK
+842 LSDQIEKTK

-863 AVLAKGLTDAL
+863 AILAKGLTDAL

-904 QSLGKF
+904 QSLEKF

-916 STMSLVNGYKKL
+916 SAMSLINGYKKL

-1230 VGVPVAGA
+1230 FGVGVPVAGA
-1238 MEAQNLKNKQNEAKA
+1238 MEAQNLKNKQNEANV
-1253 EYFGDLVRSFD
+1253 EYSGDLVRSFD

-1557 LVKNTRKQRDAFNP
+1557 LVKNTRKQRDTFNP
-1571 DNYTSDFYTSQDAQ
+1571 DDYTSDFYTSQDAQ
-1585 DLSQNMLDI
+1585 NLSQNMLDI

-1728 NISTWKTQLESG
+1728 NISNWKTQLESG

-1745 TAIRDAYSDMLN
+1745 TGIRDAYSDMLN

-1780 LTGTEQEAK
+1780 LTGTEEEAK
-1789 EAFDRLK
+1789 AAFDRLK

-1801 DILFQIGIDNNTYQE
+1801 DILFQIGIDNNTYEE
-1816 STEILRNFVKD
+1816 STETLRNLVKD
-1827 SQIGDSLRDELIEPF
+1827 SQIGDSLNDALIEPF
-1842 FDMLVQAGATADQI
+1842 FNMLVQAGATAGQI
-1856 KDIFEGMDIRIQL
+1856 KDIFEGMDIRIQF
-1869 SVDEETGK
+1869 SVDENGNPLK
-1877 ISYQKGTATKSG
+1877 YQSGSATKTG

-1904 QAKALKKQQQAQV
+1904 QAKTLKKQQQAQV
-1917 DLKKAIQDQ
+1917 DTKKAIQDQ

-1936 LDEINRKLKNAQK
+1936 LDKINSKLNRAQK

-1959 IKGLDNQQK
+1959 IKGLQKQQD
-1968 LLNQEIQTLKTK
+1968 LLNQEIKILKDK
-1980 QAIQKFD
+1980 QAIQKAD
-1987 KQYQQQQLAS
+1987 QKMQQQQLAA
-1997 KGVTFGADG
+1997 KGVTFNSNG

-2012 SVMTA
+2012 PAMTA

-2025 TNQYNTLANQ
+2025 TNQYNTLANA
-2035 YNASTD
+2035 YNASRDTD
-2041 ISTKESLKQQMDEIN
+2041 EKQNLKQQMDAVN
-2056 KTLSLANTDLNDLKT
+2056 KDLSSANTDLNDLKT
-2071 GISNYDKLIK
+2071 SISNYDKLIK
-2081 DMGSVEDQIQEQLDA
+2081 DMDSVENKIQDDVDAAIENHIQQL
-2096 LVESNVEKFNL
+2096 NL
-2107 KAKLTLELGQAK
+2107 KASLTLELGQAK
-2119 RQWEDFKRNVLERDS
+2119 REWEEFKRNVLERDS
-2134 VLYTNVFTKTE
+2134 VLYTDAFTKTSK
-2145 RDTNQHLAK
+2145 DANQHLSN
-2154 AESYYTSGEMSAN
+2154 AESYYTSGSMKAN
-2167 TEKLYRAMNAAENI
+2167 TEKLQRAMTAAQNI
-2181 RKNGKDQL
+2181 RKYGTDKD
-2189 YGDNMALAMEDAK
+2189 YGDNMALAMKDAQD
-2202 TASEQLQKELHGVA
+2202 ASKELQDELRAVA

-2228 TIDNIQQMYSKQK
+2228 TIDNIQQMYNKQK

-2270 DKYYDKMHKNNVNNL
+2270 DKYYNKLHKNNVNHL

-2296 RQWQEAEKRA
+2296 RRWQEAEKQA
-2306 EQYAKQNGADAERT
+2306 EQYAKQNGIDSDKA

-2357 NAIAEIFDNMEKEL
+2357 NAIVEIFDNMEKQM
-2371 TNGKSFE
+2371 TNGKSFD
-2378 YLDTQWDL
+2378 YMDAQWDL

-2397 VNSAFAV
+2397 VNSAFAI
-2404 KNTEYL
+2404 KNT
-2410 YNQALNDT
+2410 QFAFTKALNDT
-2418 KGLRSQQ
+2418 KGLKSQQ

-2454 VLEVEKARIAL
+2454 ILEVEKARIAL
-2465 EQARNNK
+2465 EEARNNK

-2495 IGQAENNLV
+2495 IGQAENNLA

-2518 EKNLEQAYNATKE
+2518 EKNLEAAYNATKE
-2531 FQNKLSELYDEFN
+2531 LKDKLSELWDEYN

-2583 NMIDSGFESY
+2583 NMIDSGIESY
-2593 KLSLRDAG
+2593 KLSLENAG
-2601 QAFADMTEEQKRK
+2601 QAFSDMTDEQKRK

-2625 NSGVQEMIEKF
+2625 NSGIQEMIEKF
-2636 STNEDSLENIVAT
+2636 STNDDSLEKIVSR
-2649 AIDKL
+2649 AIDNL
-2654 QGKNEEYQGKIHQLE
+2654 QDKNEEYQGKIHQLE

-2684 KIAIKIG
+2684 EIAIKIG

-2701 NNDDLLDRMKDEY
+2701 NNDDLLDKMNDEY
-2714 DTMEKLR
+2714 DKMDDLKE
-2721 GRGQELRK
+2721 RGQELRK
-2729 KYEEVTNQAKLA
+2729 KYEEVTKQAELA

-2750 EEQTAAIQAAANA
+2750 EEQTAAIQAAADA
-2763 VNNVAEA
+2763 VNNVAKA
-2770 YNAATGA
+2770 YNAAAGS

-2783 QQTGGAAP
+2783 QKTGGGTATTQPPPKTTPLPSKTSPKSKKSFKLGTWIKNSQGQVYRVGIFKTVTRHDGILEGPTDVNAETATAEQIAKAYIDSRHNKNDLLISPSIKEIENFAP
-2791 GNANSEGNKA
+2791 NQKSLA
-2801 KSSSKKDEIIAGYS
+2801 KSIWS
-2815 TEIAKTVVSNIAG
+2815 EIAHLIAIRPNTTSNKDNFKKMTASQALKQPNIAAIP
-2828 HGGRFSKEDINK
+2828 F
-2840 VNKNTKLT
+2840 
-2848 LQDFYEAFP
+2848 AF
-2857 NMEKSKIQ
+2857 I
-2865 DLFTGKKQSWNIKPL
+2865 
-2880 LPKQTANEWYNFVRN
+2880 
-2895 YFSDKPA
+2895 
-2902 VLTQNHFIRAIT
+2902 
-2914 GKYSSTESEAK
+2914 
-2925 EIFKKYK
+2925 KKY
-2932 QYTNTQGG
+2932 
-2940 KYIKFD
+2940 D
-2946 TGGYTGDWSSTQG
+2946 TGGYTGDWSSSQG

-2972 KQDTANMLEMIQMVR
+2972 KQDTANMLEMIAMVR
-2987 EMQQNELQFRLS
+2987 EMQQQELQFRLS

-3021 QQLLEQSVS
+3021 QKLLEQSVS

>member
-24 KKSLQDLKKMS
+24 KKSLQDVKKMS
-35 ISDVAVGQAGNNDL
+35 LAEISAQTGITDIDKLKQSLKDAKAAANVAEKAI
-49 SKMKQQLRQAQQA
+49 AQ
-62 ARVTEE
+62 
-68 AITKAFNPKLNTV
+68 AFNPKLNTV
-81 NIQKFENE
+81 NIEKFKAALKDTGGLKGLRTELQK
-89 LKISGLNMDTLRKKM
+89 
-104 QAIGPS
+104 IGPTGTRTFS
-110 GARAFGQLQT
+110 QIESQ
-120 SVFKMGQTVKQT
+120 VFKMGQTVKQT
-132 HTAIDKMYT
+132 HNTLDKMYT
-141 TFTNSIKWGLSSA
+141 TLTNSIKWGLSST
-154 IINGFTNT
+154 IINGFSNT
-162 VQQAWGY
+162 IQQAWGY
-169 VKSLDTSLNDIRIVT
+169 TKSLDTSLNDIRIVT

-264 AEQAEVYV
+264 AEQAEIYV
-272 DRLAAVAATTASDL
+272 DKLAAVAATTASDL

-323 APQSVGTA
+323 APESVGTA

-353 GQYSGKMAQMGINV
+353 GQYSGKMAEMGINV
-367 LDLNGNLRDMGTVME
+367 LDATGNLRDMGTVME
-382 EIGAKWGD
+382 EIGAKWGT
-390 MSREQQ
+390 MTREQQ

-415 FDNFDKYNAA
+415 FDNFDKYNSA
-425 LQTAQDATGT
+425 LETAQNAAGT
-435 LQQQQDTYM
+435 LQQQQDIYM
-444 ESANAHL
+444 ESTAAHL
-451 NELKAATENIYDS
+451 ETLRAGVENIYDS
-464 LLNPKRVIPILD
+464 LIDTNSIKPLLD
-476 VFTKLANVVATFVDG
+476 LFTTLTNGVAGFIDT
-491 LGGGAGV
+491 LGGGVGV
-498 LSLLGTIGLNVFGDK
+498 LSMLGAIGLNVFGNK
-513 IANSIQKT
+513 IANSLQVTISNMGLAKAQAIELTEKIKGLQEAQNDTSRPQEERDWAAYQQSLLEKKRDFKDLIPSEVLEKAQELNNQIKDVNATLRAIDEIRDKGIENRLEGLNATDLLEDENKSVYENYQNDSTGEFREQVDAELESIQQKF
-521 VSNTA
+521 SNFRNNMEKMKNEI
-526 LANAE
+526 ANIMPENIKNADKIKKE
-531 MTELEVKI
+531 IDELDKKITELEKDKSAE
-539 NKLRDIQNS
+539 NKGEI
-548 KEASPAE
+548 
-555 QEWAKEQ
+555 
-562 ADLFEKQK
+562 EK
-570 NLNNLI
+570 
-576 PNEVLQ
+576 LQ
-582 KAEELNTKLR
+582 KKLKDLQSQLDQGKGKVDKFIQSLENMKGEGILNT
-592 DLNERLAEAESK
+592 EQQEA
-604 KDSIS
+604 
-609 SRVEKIAEN
+609 VEKLKNDLLKLGTEGAPSIEN
-618 NNLQPMTI
+618 IKKQFLNLQSVF
-626 EEDGKQV
+626 GASSKQV
-633 QPSGFQ
+633 QEFLKLLHMS
-639 AYTNPEDAG
+639 PE
-648 FSESVNQ
+648 EV
-655 VLQTELANVQTLKS
+655 EKLK
-669 ELGQLSSTF
+669 
-678 LNSFESS
+678 
-685 KQSTDA
+685 A
-691 AIDAYVAAQ
+691 
-700 EKVQKLEQEMEKMTG
+700 KLEQLKQQKGSVDESMRQSINVKRFTDLAGGITSVVAAFNQLKSIGNVWGSNASTG
-715 EEIKASGKLEELFK
+715 EKVLKTITLMATALPMLISGATKANDAFKGLTIQGKAL
-729 AYEDADKAQEN
+729 
-740 LKKMAETSGGLASQF
+740 T
-755 DQIKEKINEMVNS
+755 
-768 LSQNKAGVVSE
+768 
-779 EEINKLKN
+779 
-787 FQSALENI
+787 LENI
-795 NPNQLES
+795 KAIAAQSGHSVALTA
-802 KFPQIIQILGQFRGN
+802 LRG
-817 LNLAEDQIKKLQE
+817 A
-830 MLSNPPSEDAEG
+830 A
-842 LNDQIEKTK
+842 T
-851 KAFEELKNSMDG
+851 
-863 AVLAKGLTDAL
+863 
-874 GGVASLTTGFT
+874 
-885 QMSNAGKAFGE
+885 
-896 MAVRGFNL
+896 
-904 QSLGKF
+904 
-910 ASSAAA
+910 AAA
-916 STMSLVNGYKKL
+916 TA
-928 SSTLKTVKQVMN
+928 VK
-940 LTKAAMEAKRA
+940 
-951 ATKKDKA
+951 
-958 ATDLD
+958 DLW
-963 TAAQQKHNA
+963 A
-972 ANKQSI
+972 S
-978 PATQQATGAEKAH
+978 
-991 TGAVAG
+991 
-997 SIVPTEGATTAT
+997 
-1009 YGLSAAFH
+1009 
-1017 ALLGP
+1017 LGP
-1022 IGIVIGLVTLAT
+1022 IGAIVLVAT
-1034 TAFSIYQ
+1034 AIASIAFAAIE
-1041 GVTQAQAEAD
+1041 AEK
-1051 REAAQA
+1051 A
-1057 KKELAQENENALNSE
+1057 KKQARIESNKETLEQIKNEQELIKKHQ
-1072 LEFYNAVEELYKQ
+1072 ELYQAIEDLNEKFK
-1085 YEQGEITRAQLQSS
+1085 EGEITRASLKEEIAKLCDQYGLQQEEIDKLIIKYNNLSDAMKAAKMDAAQEALNQANEKAETAMNIARDVQSAEGDKFRFRKGYVDNTDKSVQQILEKYGFENQGGLWTLNKIGNKQADGSKEWAALQAETIKKVLDEIRSLDNYADLRKTDSFVSDTQKWYSWWKKDAQGADIESGVLQSKEAAANIVELSQDFKDIDDLALYREKIQKAIQQFKLNNKELASIMSDEDISTQIRKQIRLNDSDVYNKYDSTNLIVDALEENIGQDINKDALAAIEGLDEAHLAKFLQIKPKTKTDWKQVLEYIKDISNISLDNLTNTNIDVALEKFQMYADILDKVSSGKKIDSKTFEKIDPEMQKMFTHGVGGYSFTGDFKTFQQLTQQLQSADFSVLQKQAQADINVNTQLLDYVSKQGVSGKIEDPLKQRKFNEKVRNFADYTVEEDIAEKITSTELYNRMDARQKADATRNNIEALKS
-1099 IEQLGKQYDIE
+1099 ILSKFDAGGAFQGVLEGYLDENGENLKKQLQNFDISKEFRNPEEKDQYFEKTQEMLSLLTGIKTDVMTGEINKTSDEERNKMIDILKHSKQYLTEENKAEIDSLQE
-1110 GEKLAALKNS
+1110 TFKSLSGKSQEDMTDQEKEKFKAAQQQLMA
-1120 YQDFYD
+1120 FYD
-1126 TINRLKNNAAIAG
+1126 TIDWEKEFNA
-1139 ESEAQIAAESAT
+1139 SSLQEALDQLYQDS
-1151 DLIDT
+1151 
-1156 SKLEKYSKM
+1156 
-1165 GHELGGSSGY
+1165 
-1175 VKQQA
+1175 
-1180 VYDAK
+1180 
-1185 TVAALEQAGYTRIS
+1185 EQAG
-1199 QEQIT
+1199 
-1204 NAGNTRAAEDWGTH
+1204 
-1218 AGAYA
+1218 
-1223 TGVLLTP
+1223 
-1230 VGVPVAGA
+1230 
-1238 MEAQNLKNKQNEAKA
+1238 
-1253 EYFGDLVRSFD
+1253 
-1264 VNNKADLVKQY
+1264 NN
-1275 GQTMQNIQK
+1275 
-1284 FTELGLDESIIKQE
+1284 
-1298 RDYLASLTQAGAKEA
+1298 
-1313 YQEYANKLN
+1313 
-1322 YSEQRLS
+1322 
-1329 ISAKEDLSKVNSI
+1329 
-1342 DSYAKIKDDLFTELK
+1342 
-1357 NEYGDYF
+1357 
-1364 SEQQLKSKVN
+1364 
-1374 DILSSA
+1374 
-1380 NNESFNKFNGLTEI
+1380 
-1394 AEKNG
+1394 
-1399 LDISAMP
+1399 
-1406 KEVADAYGELNE
+1406 
-1418 SQITEL
+1418 
-1424 LSLDPTLLKDWDS
+1424 
-1437 IKNNITAIANTK
+1437 
-1449 IPTPF
+1449 
-1454 SEAEIDAAATKF
+1454 
-1466 QQINDVIDKI
+1466 
-1476 SSGKSIG
+1476 
-1483 VKDFKELDISDDI
+1483 
-1496 KEKYFRQGLNGYE
+1496 
-1509 MIGDRKDFEK
+1509 
-1519 AMKMQQIKPFSDL
+1519 
-1532 EQGSLYRQNI
+1532 
-1542 FQNRKDFISVAENQK
+1542 
-1557 LVKNTRKQRDAFNP
+1557 
-1571 DNYTSDFYTSQDAQ
+1571 
-1585 DLSQNMLDI
+1585 
-1594 LKETDFGQTEEGKE
+1594 
-1608 QFKQLQQQL
+1608 
-1617 NKGATQEIFNAILKQ
+1617 
-1632 YDKNVKDEDF
+1632 
-1642 DLSKLNEKIQIE
+1642 
-1654 VDNAKE
+1654 
-1660 AGDMIYD
+1660 IYD
-1667 ALFPTDVDLK
+1667 ALFPTDTDLK

-1692 YSSDELNDGL
+1692 DSSDELNDGL
-1702 KSNTRNAK
+1702 KSNARTAK

-1740 ALTSV
+1740 ALTSI

-1816 STEILRNFVKD
+1816 STETLKNFVKD

-1842 FDMLVQAGATADQI
+1842 FDMLVQAGASADQI

-1904 QAKALKKQQQAQV
+1904 QAKALKKQQQSQV

-2012 SVMTA
+2012 SIMTA

-2041 ISTKESLKQQMDEIN
+2041 ISTKENLKQQMDEIN

-2134 VLYTNVFTKTE
+2134 MLYTNVFTKTE

-2202 TASEQLQKELHGVA
+2202 TASEQLQKELQGVA

-2270 DKYYDKMHKNNVNNL
+2270 DKYYDKLHKNNVNNL
-2285 DFLKKTNDENY
+2285 NFLKKTNDENY

-2495 IGQAENNLV
+2495 IGQAENNLA

-2557 QQIKMV
+2557 QQMKMV

-2593 KLSLRDAG
+2593 KLSLGDVG

-2684 KIAIKIG
+2684 EIAIKIG

-2701 NNDDLLDRMKDEY
+2701 NNDDLLDRMKNEY
-2714 DTMEKLR
+2714 DTMEDLR
-2721 GRGQELRK
+2721 NRGQELRK
-2729 KYEEVTNQAKLA
+2729 KYEEVTKQAELA

-2750 EEQTAAIQAAANA
+2750 EEQTAAIQAAADA
-2763 VNNVAEA
+2763 ANNVAEA
-2770 YNAATGA
+2770 YNAAAGA

-2783 QQTGGAAP
+2783 QQTGGATTTKQTTP
-2791 GNANSEGNKA
+2791 DIPTTGETTPPPSTEESD
-2801 KSSSKKDEIIAGYS
+2801 SSILSKGFIDLTNAGYIKDVHWYRG
-2815 TEIAKTVVSNIAG
+2815 E
-2828 HGGRFSKEDINK
+2828 
-2840 VNKNTKLT
+2840 LT
-2848 LQDFYEAFP
+2848 LQGIRKAQQFARDYKNNPDGEYGEFTKTIKTKLKYLRDEAFRKKFVAAW
-2857 NMEKSKIQ
+2857 NRKYQQ
-2865 DLFTGKKQSWNIKPL
+2865 DKM
-2880 LPKQTANEWYNFVRN
+2880 LPQ
-2895 YFSDKPA
+2895 
-2902 VLTQNHFIRAIT
+2902 
-2914 GKYSSTESEAK
+2914 
-2925 EIFKKYK
+2925 
-2932 QYTNTQGG
+2932 
-2940 KYIKFD
+2940 FD
-2946 TGGYTGDWSSTQG
+2946 TGGYTGEWSSTQG

-2987 EMQQNELQFRLS
+2987 EMQQNELKMRMTQ
-2999 SLNNEIQDVM
+2999 LNNEIQDIV
-3009 KQNAQVEKIKTQ
+3009 KQSAQIEKIQSKDD
-3021 QQLLEQSVS
+3021 LKQSVEMNVT
-3030 ISASFPSVN
+3030 FPNVN
-3039 SKKEIEEALS
+3039 SKKEIEQALT
-3049 ELMNKATQIALKYKK
+3049 ELVNLAAQRALKYKK
-3064 N
+3064 